1 MTLRDHK
8 LLAFMDVSV
17 GNRGRMLLRKSAEID
32 LRDRF
37 CLLNKSMPLHCNVP
51 NSTVNVP
58 LYAIGSLSR

>member
-32 LRDRF
+32 AVEMLF
-37 CLLNKSMPLHCNVP
+37 
-51 NSTVNVP
+51 
-58 LYAIGSLSR
+58 LSV